1 MPRDIPVGNGRML
14 VTFDHH
20 YQMRD
25 LYYPHVGQENHAGGG
40 PCRFGVWGELVNTG
54 PRERRRQRTAWTS
67 DGWKIELGYQPD
79 TLTTDASLRHEA
91 MALSMR
97 CNDTVDF
104 HRDLL
109 VRRIEIRNEHD
120 QARALRIFSHADL
133 HMFGTKVG
141 DTAYYDPKLR
151 MMVHYRQKRYVMMGF
166 FIDGE
171 LRIDAY
177 ATGNSG
183 YGGAEGTWRDAEDG
197 ELGNNAIAQGAV
209 DSTIAAHVDLAAAGE
224 PGDTRV
230 LYLLIGCGRKHE
242 DLAELH
248 RFIHRD
254 GPQAVIDRTGA
265 YWRLW
270 CWANNW
276 DFADLPE
283 HMVDLFRRSLLVL
296 RTQIDNN
303 GSIIAANDS
312 DIMQFQRDTYSYM
325 WPRDGA
331 LVAHVLDLAGYPEV
345 TRRFYQLAAELIT
358 PGGYFLHKYNPDGS
372 PASSWHP
379 WVVAGRTQLPIQE
392 DETALVVWAL
402 WQHYYRYRDVES
414 VRPLWMRL
422 IKPVADFMARFR
434 DPATGLPLPSYDLW
448 EERWGVHAFT
458 VGAVYGGLLAATNFA
473 TCFADHRS
481 AQAYRAAAAQVRQ
494 GFLDHF
500 WCDDEQRYLRR
511 IEPLDTDRT
520 GRLIDEATSGRDPRH
535 SADAKVDDELE
546 FYRDKVID
554 SSLFGIYKFQL
565 AEASDPRVAATMQA
579 VEQRL
584 WIKTTVGGVARYDGD
599 PYHSV
604 TDNTRDVPGNPW
616 FICTL
621 WLADWHIARATSV
634 EELQLA
640 LPVIDWVNKHALRSG
655 VLAEQV
661 HPQTNAALSVSP
673 LTWSHATYVGCI
685 VDYLEKLAE
694 LGGSD
699 SDAGPHYR
707 LRGRGSTR
715 VADELVIDRFEA
727 RVEPPGGSDS

>member
-1 MPRDIPVGNGRML
+1 
-14 VTFDHH
+14 
-20 YQMRD
+20 
-25 LYYPHVGQENHAGGG
+25 
-40 PCRFGVWGELVNTG
+40 
-54 PRERRRQRTAWTS
+54 
-67 DGWKIELGYQPD
+67 
-79 TLTTDASLRHEA
+79 
-91 MALSMR
+91 
-97 CNDTVDF
+97 
-104 HRDLL
+104 
-109 VRRIEIRNEHD
+109 
-120 QARALRIFSHADL
+120 
-133 HMFGTKVG
+133 
-141 DTAYYDPKLR
+141 
-151 MMVHYRQKRYVMMGF
+151 
-166 FIDGE
+166 
-171 LRIDAY
+171 
-177 ATGNSG
+177 
-183 YGGAEGTWRDAEDG
+183 
-197 ELGNNAIAQGAV
+197 
-209 DSTIAAHVDLAAAGE
+209 
-224 PGDTRV
+224 
-230 LYLLIGCGRKHE
+230 
-242 DLAELH
+242 
-248 RFIHRD
+248 
-254 GPQAVIDRTGA
+254 
-265 YWRLW
+265 
-270 CWANNW
+270 
-276 DFADLPE
+276 
-283 HMVDLFRRSLLVL
+283 
-296 RTQIDNN
+296 
-303 GSIIAANDS
+303 
-312 DIMQFQRDTYSYM
+312 
-325 WPRDGA
+325 
-331 LVAHVLDLAGYPEV
+331 
-345 TRRFYQLAAELIT
+345 
-358 PGGYFLHKYNPDGS
+358 
-372 PASSWHP
+372 
-379 WVVAGRTQLPIQE
+379 
-392 DETALVVWAL
+392 
-402 WQHYYRYRDVES
+402 
-414 VRPLWMRL
+414 
-422 IKPVADFMARFR
+422 
-434 DPATGLPLPSYDLW
+434 
-448 EERWGVHAFT
+448 
-458 VGAVYGGLLAATNFA
+458 VYGGLLAATNFA

-535 SADAKVDDELE
+535 SADAKVDGELE